1 MQETKVTIKG
11 EAYLS
16 PMWTKVLDNKLH
28 RPLPTKL
35 INVQPISNL
44 NVFYSRIRPDIEVD
58 VEGDSVEEL

>member
-1 MQETKVTIKG
+1 M
-11 EAYLS
+11 
-16 PMWTKVLDNKLH
+16 LDNKLH